1 MQCNDVVHVD
11 GTLQCSIKVKNISD
25 VVGEEVIQV
34 YVSREKTPVYTFP
47 LKKLI
52 AFARVNLKPNESKTV
67 LVSFLCGRM
76 ENGKCFLENIPYL

>member
-1 MQCNDVVHVD
+1 M
-11 GTLQCSIKVKNISD
+11 
-25 VVGEEVIQV
+25 GEEVIQV

-67 LVSFLCGRM
+67 TFTITPRQLSVWQDGEWKMLS
-76 ENGKCFLENIPYL
+76 GKYSLFVGGGQKELSKGMNKDFEIK